1 MKATPTTAPITI
13 PAMAPPERPP
23 EDDSSLL
30 LLCSLPATGTDD
42 AVGVASGSVMLKQG
56 NSVAKLARS
65 M

>member
-23 EDDSSLL
+23 EDDSSPLL
-30 LLCSLPATGTDD
+30 WSLPATGTED